1 MTGIGAQDVPGRWL
15 TAAEVARASHLR
27 QDLVERFLPAGQ
39 PQENLYGRELVS
51 VAQFVKALT
60 DLGTP
65 TAAVEVAVAEL
76 RARPEAAFNVALRDA
91 GGGSRWHFNP
101 KLSAG
106 LTRRPRTRTVIGLT
120 TAAALLVGGVMAV
133 TLSNREDAA
142 TAAGPTPRSSTAKS
156 VPVEVVTP
164 AAMDDPKGKAAQAF
178 TATKPDPVC
187 ARWQRV
193 SAGFDGKQQA
203 WAKTDHR
210 VAAAHW
216 SPKQRSVTMAMI
228 PVMRQEAAEL
238 RRLADESKDP
248 LLTGLLR
255 AQSRYVDNYAA
266 KLPKFQSA
274 DHANWTAATA
284 MDGAVKAVCSTP
296 R

>member
-1 MTGIGAQDVPGRWL
+1 MTGIGAEDVPGHWL
-15 TAAEVARASHLR
+15 TAAEVARSSQLR
-27 QDLVERFLPAGQ
+27 EDLVERFLPAAQ

-51 VAQFVKALT
+51 VARFVKTLT

-65 TAAVEVAVAEL
+65 SAAVEVAVAEL
-76 RARPEAAFNVALRDA
+76 RNRPEAAFNIALR
-91 GGGSRWHFNP
+91 GGGHGSRWPFNSR
-101 KLSAG
+101 LNTG
-106 LTRRPRTRTVIGLT
+106 LVRRPRTRTVIGVT

-133 TLSNREDAA
+133 TVAGHDDAA
-142 TAAGPTPRSSTAKS
+142 TTAAPTRTTAAKP
-156 VPVEVVTP
+156 VPAEVVASSVRDEP
-164 AAMDDPKGKAAQAF
+164 GAKPAQAF
-178 TATKPDPVC
+178 AAARPDPVC
-187 ARWQRV
+187 AQWQRA
-193 SAGFDGKQQA
+193 SAGYDGKQQA

-210 VAAAHW
+210 VAAARW
-216 SPKQRSVTMAMI
+216 SPKQRSVTMAVI

-238 RRLADESKDP
+238 RRLADESTDP
-248 LLTGLLR
+248 LLAGLLW

-266 KLPKFQSA
+266 KLPKFQPA